1 MGKFQFQIMHKYV
14 AVFLILLACHVSLQT
29 QARKI
34 KPLNTYTTLP
44 TSSENKVLDS
54 PMIPRYEVASFRDSK
69 TDINAFRPTSPGGS
83 PGVGHKSSEEGDDMK
98 AMVVVQSPDL
108 RVHLN
113 NEGTK
118 NGFKPTEPGHSPG
131 VGHVYQNKNG
141 GN

>member
-1 MGKFQFQIMHKYV
+1 MHKYV
-14 AVFLILLACHVSLQT
+14 AVFLTLIAFHDSLQT

-34 KPLNTYTTLP
+34 KPLNTDTSLP
-44 TSSENKVLDS
+44 TSSSENKVLNS
-54 PMIPRYEVASFRDSK
+54 PMIPRYEVSSFRDSK

-83 PGVGHKSSEEGDDMK
+83 PGVGHKYAEEFDDMK
-98 AMVVVQSPDL
+98 AMVVVQSPDI

-113 NEGTK
+113 NEGTI

-131 VGHVYQNKNG
+131 VGHAYQNKNG

>member
-1 MGKFQFQIMHKYV
+1 MGKFQFQIMHKYI
-14 AVFLILLACHVSLQT
+14 AIFLTLLACHDSLQT

-34 KPLNTYTTLP
+34 NPLNTDTTLP
-44 TSSENKVLDS
+44 TSSEKKVLVS
-54 PMIPRYEVASFRDSK
+54 PMIPRYEVSSFRDSK

-83 PGVGHKSSEEGDDMK
+83 PGVGHQYAEEGDDMK
-98 AMVVVQSPDL
+98 AMVVVQSPDV

-113 NEGTK
+113 NEGST